1 MSSYRCFFLDATNH
15 VAADQFIECDTDEL
29 VQARSD
35 ELLADTEY
43 PIMEVWD
50 GARFV
55 CQAMQHSGR
64 QVLNRPLQRVSRSI
78 RAC

>member
-1 MSSYRCFFLDATNH
+1 MSSYRCLFLDATDH
-15 VAADQFIECDTDEL
+15 VVADQFIECETDEL

-43 PIMEVWD
+43 TVMEVWD

-55 CQAMQHSGR
+55 YQA
-64 QVLNRPLQRVSRSI
+64 N
-78 RAC
+78 AT